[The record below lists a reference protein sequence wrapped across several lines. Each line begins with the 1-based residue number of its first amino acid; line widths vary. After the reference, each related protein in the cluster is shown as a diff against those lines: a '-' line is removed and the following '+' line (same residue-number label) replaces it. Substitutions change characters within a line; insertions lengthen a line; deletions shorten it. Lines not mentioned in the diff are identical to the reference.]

1 MLPWANTKWYLMQHC
16 KMLTPSLADLH
27 VGSLDVSHQM
37 ADGIPARILRSSHSI
52 APAGVWTTFE
62 KWGEGTASR
71 IDFVACNESQ
81 TLSMITNFGCSFALT
96 ACTHIN
102 ISLKSRGL
110 QLPQPPPLAYT
121 FALPLLN
128 CSTCQLQW
136 TVISV
141 SACLTRKKDPTMPV
155 INQRSTPRGSVF
167 LQVPWNT
174 INICCFAH
182 ITTVF

>member
-1 MLPWANTKWYLMQHC
+1 MRAAHIHSINRSPFLKLLTNKPERC
-16 KMLTPSLADLH
+16 KCMKRSNQINYASMSKYKMVSHATLQMLTPSLADLH
-27 VGSLDVSHQM
+27 VGSLDVSNRM

-52 APAGVWTTFE
+52 APAGAWTTFE

-81 TLSMITNFGCSFALT
+81 TLSMIINFGCSFALT

-128 CSTCQLQW
+128 CSTCQLQ
-136 TVISV
+136 VENYQKIGNH
-141 SACLTRKKDPTMPV
+141 L
-155 INQRSTPRGSVF
+155 
-167 LQVPWNT
+167 
-174 INICCFAH
+174 
-182 ITTVF
+182 